1 MEDCIFCK
9 IIKGEIPCYKIYED
23 EYVLAFLD
31 IAGDVDGHTLVIPK
45 KHCKNIL
52 DCDEET
58 LKNLI
63 IAVQKISKHYTENC
77 GYDGVNLLNA
87 SDESAQ
93 QSVFHFHIHIVPR
106 KKDDGIDAF
115 PHFDGAKCEIGD
127 ILNKLK
133 LDK

>member
-1 MEDCIFCK
+1 MENCIFCK
-9 IIKGEIPCYKIYED
+9 IINGEIPCYKIYED
-23 EYVLAFLD
+23 EYTFAFLD

-58 LKNLI
+58 LKNVMKT
-63 IAVQKISKHYTENC
+63 VQKISKHYTQNC
-77 GYDGVNLLNA
+77 GYNGVNLLNA

-106 KKDDGIDAF
+106 KNDDGIDAF
-115 PHFDGAKCEIGD
+115 PHFAGAKCKIED
-127 ILNKLK
+127 VWNRLK
-133 LDK
+133 VN